1 MTALIIMVNDL
12 FKQSKKRKILSGPL
26 SFAKD
31 VCHAQE
37 KSLPQE
43 GIFIAIRSL
52 KGLPFG

>member
-1 MTALIIMVNDL
+1 MTALIIIVNDL

-37 KSLPQE
+37 KSLPQ
-43 GIFIAIRSL
+43 
-52 KGLPFG
+52 